1 VLRVLGTIADI
12 TDLKNSVVQIKESEN
27 KFRTLF
33 ENSLEAYL
41 LLEENLIIDCN
52 QAAVEL
58 FRGDKEEIIN
68 LPIDNFTSRQQP
80 YTTFFN
86 ERSEYQIIPLLADK
100 ESKIELKL
108 KRFDGSEFMAELFLT
123 YITLNSKNI
132 VFTSIRDISDRINLV
147 NNLNKQINSLNLV
160 KEVAFVSSSNHDK
173 EKVFASI
180 KDLVSKYTSASRVS
194 IITIDKK
201 PNSHPSR
208 KEISN
213 KIAENELNLQELNHQ
228 INIKCIQEKK
238 PIIINNCFE
247 TELIPSEFIEEFKIK
262 SALAIPIISKNDVI
276 GILRLDDNLL
286 YNRFKDNELSLF
298 STVAD
303 QIALFLDNVDLYH
316 NLSLD
321 RAYLKFTNERLSLLS
336 RISASVI
343 TTEPVKVQVN
353 RYLELIKEVFQI
365 DACILRI
372 KNGNALDL
380 VTSIGFPQ
388 EHLAPSIGC
397 NRGLPRLIFSSK
409 RAIRI
414 NDMDTNP
421 LTRKIEFKTPNV
433 YELKSYAGAP
443 VKIRGEI
450 SGIFA
455 LYNLIEKKHFTKT
468 DLEHLQIIANHIGII
483 IENNK
488 LYSDITDKKKQLEIE
503 LIERQKAQDEL
514 TKANRYIEFIVN
526 TIPVSIML
534 IDNNLNVINY
544 NFKSCS
550 YLNESNKDSKAFNLM
565 FPALEFALPKL
576 KKSIEENIAI
586 NEKIMRSDENKE
598 MKYYNLSVFPMKLE
612 QVGGIVVMIEDITER
627 FKIEQLIIQSE
638 KMLSIAGLAAGLAHE
653 INNPLGTIVQ
663 GCQNIQRRISLEIP
677 KNMETAEKLDLNL
690 NTLNT
695 YFEQREIFT
704 ILDSVKNAAAK
715 AAGIIRNM
723 LQFSRRSESKMVSYS
738 IEQLINEVLEITYN
752 DYNLKKK
759 FDIRSI
765 KFILEIKNDLPKIKI
780 TVSEIQQVLFNI
792 LQNAAH
798 AFKSG
803 NKPKEP
809 TIIIRAYNDST
820 YLIIEIEDNG
830 QGMSEKV
837 KSRIFEPF
845 FTTKEVGEGTGLGLS
860 VSYMI
865 IKELHKGE
873 ITVSSVVD
881 KGTKFTIKLPLQ
893 SN

>member
-1 VLRVLGTIADI
+1 
-12 TDLKNSVVQIKESEN
+12 
-27 KFRTLF
+27 
-33 ENSLEAYL
+33 
-41 LLEENLIIDCN
+41 
-52 QAAVEL
+52 
-58 FRGDKEEIIN
+58 
-68 LPIDNFTSRQQP
+68 
-80 YTTFFN
+80 
-86 ERSEYQIIPLLADK
+86 
-100 ESKIELKL
+100 
-108 KRFDGSEFMAELFLT
+108 
-123 YITLNSKNI
+123 
-132 VFTSIRDISDRINLV
+132 
-147 NNLNKQINSLNLV
+147 
-160 KEVAFVSSSNHDK
+160 
-173 EKVFASI
+173 
-180 KDLVSKYTSASRVS
+180 
-194 IITIDKK
+194 
-201 PNSHPSR
+201 
-208 KEISN
+208 
-213 KIAENELNLQELNHQ
+213 
-228 INIKCIQEKK
+228 
-238 PIIINNCFE
+238 
-247 TELIPSEFIEEFKIK
+247 
-262 SALAIPIISKNDVI
+262 
-276 GILRLDDNLL
+276 
-286 YNRFKDNELSLF
+286 
-298 STVAD
+298 
-303 QIALFLDNVDLYH
+303 
-316 NLSLD
+316 
-321 RAYLKFTNERLSLLS
+321 
-336 RISASVI
+336 
-343 TTEPVKVQVN
+343 
-353 RYLELIKEVFQI
+353 
-365 DACILRI
+365 
-372 KNGNALDL
+372 
-380 VTSIGFPQ
+380 
-388 EHLAPSIGC
+388 
-397 NRGLPRLIFSSK
+397 
-409 RAIRI
+409 
-414 NDMDTNP
+414 
-421 LTRKIEFKTPNV
+421 
-433 YELKSYAGAP
+433 
-443 VKIRGEI
+443 
-450 SGIFA
+450 
-455 LYNLIEKKHFTKT
+455 
-468 DLEHLQIIANHIGII
+468 
-483 IENNK
+483 
-488 LYSDITDKKKQLEIE
+488 
-503 LIERQKAQDEL
+503 
-514 TKANRYIEFIVN
+514 
-526 TIPVSIML
+526 
-534 IDNNLNVINY
+534 
-544 NFKSCS
+544 
-550 YLNESNKDSKAFNLM
+550 M